1 MNSLHDCALEYLTMR
16 RALGFKMKKYEG
28 WLLDFAAFMERRR
41 AVRITVRLALKWAQQ
56 TRSADQNYRAS
67 RLRAIRGFARY
78 RSLIDPRTEIPP
90 PDLLPTQ
97 RRRFQP
103 YLYSEDEIRRLLAA
117 SLQPRRSATSISRWG
132 RFTLF
137 GLLSVTGLRV
147 SEALNLDLNDVD
159 LDQGVLTIRN
169 SKFGKSRLVPV
180 HP

>member
-78 RSLIDPRTEIPP
+78 RNLIDPRTEIPP

-103 YLYSEDEIRRLLAA
+103 YLYSEDEIADCQFAA
-117 SLQPRRSATSISRWG
+117 SAFCDEHFSLGSFHAFW
-132 RFTLF
+132 FA
-137 GLLSVTGLRV
+137 
-147 SEALNLDLNDVD
+147 E
-159 LDQGVLTIRN
+159 RN
-169 SKFGKSRLVPV
+169 GAARQRGAEP
-180 HP
+180 